1 MPFVPG
7 PRLPIRL
14 NRPARYLGVALTLVL
29 GLSVVAV
36 ASADTPPPAG
46 QAATST
52 RTLAAVADAV
62 TRGDAPTAKGGTA
75 KSLRVDGAPVVRS
88 FLRFNLGTAAP
99 VQRATLRIHAET
111 PNRTGFSIRKTSG
124 TWTEATLTHAKAPAV
139 GAVVGASGAIAA
151 GQTVALDVTSLAT
164 AGGTLNLAM
173 TTSSTTNTRFTS
185 REGGANG
192 PRIELVTGTGAGDGD
207 GGTGGGTQPPPT
219 GGTGDWQP
227 TAPIRAGF
235 YYPWFPEAWRQ
246 QGKDPFAVDRPSA
259 GYYDS
264 SSAQV
269 IAGHIDAMRYGGLQA
284 GISSWWG
291 RGKAS
296 DVRFPLLLAA
306 AAGKPFRWSVY
317 HEGEGQG
324 DPSVSELTA
333 DLTYLRDRYG
343 NDPSYLRID
352 GRFVVF
358 VYGDS
363 DDACD
368 MVDRWR
374 QANTVGAYV
383 VLKVFSGFRDCPT
396 QPDGWHQYGPAVPAS
411 SHLPYSVTV
420 SPGFFK
426 ATEPAP
432 RLARDLARF
441 ERDVQAMAASSAQFH
456 LVTTFNE
463 WGEGTAVESSTSWPS
478 SSGYGQ
484 YLDVLHRVGAAAAPG
499 TTATPG
505 TTAPQSTP
513 AATTASGAADPVI
526 AAVGDIA
533 CDPSDANFKAGA
545 GSRSSC
551 HQLAV
556 SNLLVNRDLAAFL
569 PLGDNQYEDGT
580 LAKFQASYEPSFGRL
595 KAITHPV
602 VGNHEYLNPGA
613 AGYFDYFGPAAGERG
628 KGWYSYDIGGWH
640 LVALNST
647 CGPVGGCGP
656 DSPQGRWLKADLA
669 AHPSSCTLAYWHHP
683 RFSSGKHGSTAAMAP
698 IWQALYDA
706 GAEIV
711 LSGHDHV
718 YERFAPQDPSGVA
731 DPARGIRQFVV
742 GTGGKNHYALATPV
756 GIANSEARDDDTFGA
771 LELTLG
777 RGSYSWRFM
786 ASSGSFSDSGS
797 GTCH

>member
-1 MPFVPG
+1 MPFVPD
-7 PRLPIRL
+7 PRLPVRSGRL
-14 NRPARYLGVALTLVL
+14 ARYLSAAIAMLLVA
-29 GLSVVAV
+29 SVVAV
-36 ASADTPPPAG
+36 VSADTPRAASPA
-46 QAATST
+46 AASS

-62 TRGDAPTAKGGTA
+62 TRADAPTARTGTA
-75 KSLRVDGAPVVRS
+75 KILRVDGAPVVRS
-88 FLRFNLGTAAP
+88 FLRFDLRTVGP
-99 VQRATLRIHAET
+99 IQRATLRIHGET
-111 PNRTGFSIRKTSG
+111 ANRTGFSVRSAG
-124 TWTEATLTHAKAPAV
+124 GGWSEGTLTHANAPAV
-139 GAVVGASGAIAA
+139 GAAVGSSGPVKA
-151 GQTVALDVTSLAT
+151 GQTVTVDVTSVAA

-173 TTSSTTNTRFTS
+173 TTSSSTNTRFTS

-192 PRIELVTGTGAGDGD
+192 PRLELVTGPGDEDGSEDSDDTNPGDGSA
-207 GGTGGGTQPPPT
+207 
-219 GGTGDWQP
+219 DWQP

-246 QGKDPFAVDRPSA
+246 QGKDPFAVDRPTA

-264 SSAQV
+264 SSPEV
-269 IAGHIDAMRYGGLQA
+269 LAGHVDAMRYGGMQA

-296 DVRFPLLLAA
+296 DLRFPLLLQA

-324 DPSVSELTA
+324 NPSVAELTA
-333 DLTYLRDRYG
+333 DLTHLRDRYG
-343 NDPSYLRID
+343 KDPSYLRID

-363 DDACD
+363 DETCEMAN
-368 MVDRWR
+368 RWH

-383 VLKVFSGFRDCPT
+383 VLKVFSGFHNCPN
-396 QPDGWHQYGPAVPAS
+396 QPDGWHQYGPAVPTS

-441 ERDVQAMAASSAQFH
+441 ERDVEAMAASKAQFH

-484 YLDVLHRVGAAAAPG
+484 YLDVLHRFGAEAP
-499 TTATPG
+499 
-505 TTAPQSTP
+505 ST
-513 AATTASGAADPVI
+513 GGIEPVI
-526 AAVGDIA
+526 AAVGDMA
-533 CDPSDANFKAGA
+533 CDPGDANFKGGA
-545 GSRSSC
+545 GGRSSC

-556 SNLLVNRDLAAFL
+556 SNLLMNRNLAAFL

-580 LAKFQASYEPSFGRL
+580 LAKFRASYEPSFGRL

-602 VGNHEYLNPGA
+602 VGNHEYLTPGA
-613 AGYFDYFGPAAGERG
+613 VGHFDYFGASAGERG
-628 KGWYSYDIGGWH
+628 NGWYSFDVGDWH
-640 LVALNST
+640 LIALNST
-647 CGPVGGCGP
+647 CGKVGGCGP

-669 AHPSSCTLAYWHHP
+669 AHPNSCTLAYWHHP
-683 RFSSGKHGSTAAMAP
+683 RFSSGKHGSSESMAP
-698 IWQALYDA
+698 VWQLLHAG

-711 LSGHDHV
+711 LNGHDHV
-718 YERFAPQDPSGVA
+718 YERFAPQDPHGVPDA
-731 DPARGIRQFVV
+731 SRGIRQFTV
-742 GTGGKNHYALATPV
+742 GTGGKNHYAFTKPA
-756 GIANSEARDDDTFGA
+756 GIANSEVRNADTFGV

-777 RGSYSWRFM
+777 QGIYHWRFLP
-786 ASSGSFSDSGS
+786 SSGTFTDSGS
-797 GTCH
+797 GTCHP

>member
-1 MPFVPG
+1 V
-7 PRLPIRL
+7 
-14 NRPARYLGVALTLVL
+14 LTLL
-29 GLSVVAV
+29 LCASVVAG
-36 ASADTPPPAG
+36 ASAGTPSPAT
-46 QAATST
+46 QATTPT
-52 RTLAAVADAV
+52 RTLASVADAV
-62 TRGDAPTAKGGTA
+62 TRADAPTTKTGTA
-75 KSLRVDGAPVVRS
+75 NSLRVDGAPVVRS
-88 FLRFNLGTAAP
+88 FLRFDLAAVGP
-99 VQRATLRIHAET
+99 FQRATLRIHVET
-111 PNRTGFSIRKTSG
+111 PNRTGFSVRSTSG
-124 TWTEATLTHAKAPAV
+124 NWSERGLTHANAPAV
-139 GAVVGASGAIAA
+139 GAVVGSSGAIAA
-151 GQTVALDVTSLAT
+151 GQEVAVDVTSVAT
-164 AGGTLNLAM
+164 SGGTLNLAM

-192 PRIELVTGTGAGDGD
+192 PRLVLVTGTGVEDGFGGDTTDDGTLPA
-207 GGTGGGTQPPPT
+207 GGTA
-219 GGTGDWQP
+219 DWQP

-246 QGKDPFAVDRPSA
+246 QGKDPFAVDRPSV

-264 SSAQV
+264 SSAEV
-269 IAGHIDAMRYGGLQA
+269 IAGHIDAMRYGGMQA

-291 RGKAS
+291 RGKAT
-296 DVRFPLLLAA
+296 DLRFPLLLKA

-324 DPSVSELTA
+324 DPSVSELTD
-333 DLTYLRDRYG
+333 DLTYLRDHYG
-343 NDPSYLRID
+343 KDPSYLRSG

-358 VYGDS
+358 VYGD
-363 DDACD
+363 DTETCE
-368 MVDRWR
+368 MVNRWR

-383 VLKVFSGFRDCPT
+383 VLKVFSGFRDCPA
-396 QPDGWHQYGPAVPAS
+396 QPDGWHQYGPAVPTS

-432 RLARDLARF
+432 RLTRDLGRW
-441 ERDVQAMAASSAQFH
+441 ERDVQTMVASNAQFH

-484 YLDVLHRVGAAAAPG
+484 YLDALHRVGD
-499 TTATPG
+499 ATPL
-505 TTAPQSTP
+505 S
-513 AATTASGAADPVI
+513 ASGEDPVI

-533 CDPSDANFKAGA
+533 CDPGDGNFKGGA
-545 GSRSSC
+545 GGRSTC
-551 HQLAV
+551 HQMAT
-556 SNLLVNRDLAAFL
+556 SNLLQGRNLAAFL

-580 LAKFQASYEPSFGRL
+580 LAKFQASYEPSYGRL
-595 KAITHPV
+595 KATTRPV
-602 VGNHEYLNPGA
+602 VGNHEYLTPGA
-613 AGYFDYFGPAAGERG
+613 AGHFDYFGSSAGERG

-640 LVALNST
+640 LIALNST

-683 RFSSGKHGSTAAMAP
+683 RFSSGKHGSVTAMAP
-698 IWQALYDA
+698 LWQALYEA

-718 YERFAPQDPSGVA
+718 YERFASQDPAGVA

-742 GTGGKNHYALATPV
+742 GTGGKNHYAFTNPS
-756 GIANSEARDDDTFGA
+756 GIANSEVRNADTYGV

-777 RGSYSWRFM
+777 RDIYHWRFLP
-786 ASSGSFSDSGS
+786 SSGTFTDSGS